1 MQPLRRRLGSPL
13 LLGIVALIMVAV
25 VAVGAVVMYVNPP
38 GRQMVVFH
46 TDDAAA
52 VRPGDAVRIAGVNVG
67 KIKDLTIEPER
78 VRVRATVDKDA
89 FVGDQSQIQVRMRT
103 VVGGYYTAIVS
114 LGDEPL
120 GDNVIPL
127 ERVSMPYNLVR
138 TVTDATRV
146 ADDVAAG
153 TVRDALD
160 NVQRGLSGEGN
171 VETLAAIMDA
181 GNSLTA
187 AIDQQ
192 RGQISSILNLSDEYI
207 HSLSNYTDELK
218 ELIRKVSII
227 EQTLVLYS
235 DGFGQ
240 ALKGMGDV
248 LDALNPIGQ
257 FFADHRD
264 KFIEKVRNWQEIV
277 QTWADRSGLVVR
289 GLRRVR
295 DKLDRVL
302 DAQNARPDLLATDL
316 CIPIP
321 GKAC

>member
-25 VAVGAVVMYVNPP
+25 VAVGAVVMYVSPP
-38 GRQMVVFH
+38 GQQTVVFH

-67 KIKDLTIEPER
+67 KIRDLSIEPER

-146 ADDVAAG
+146 TDDVAAG

-240 ALKGMGDV
+240 ALAGMGDV

-321 GKAC
+321 GQAC

>member
-38 GRQMVVFH
+38 GRQTVVFH

-240 ALKGMGDV
+240 ALAGMGDV

-257 FFADHRD
+257 FFAEHRD

>member
-25 VAVGAVVMYVNPP
+25 VAVGAVVMYVSPP
-38 GRQMVVFH
+38 GQQTVVFH

>member
-1 MQPLRRRLGSPL
+1 MGSPL

-38 GRQMVVFH
+38 GRQTVVFH

>member
-1 MQPLRRRLGSPL
+1 
-13 LLGIVALIMVAV
+13 MVAV

-38 GRQMVVFH
+38 GRQTVVFH

-240 ALKGMGDV
+240 ALAGMGDV

-257 FFADHRD
+257 FFAEHRD

>member
-1 MQPLRRRLGSPL
+1 MQPLRRWDVPL
-13 LLGIVALIMVAV
+13 LLGIGALVMVAA
-25 VAVGAVVMYVNPP
+25 VAVSAAVLYVSPP
-38 GRQMVVFH
+38 GRNTVVFY

-52 VRPGDAVRIAGVNVG
+52 VRPGDSVRVAGVNVG
-67 KIKDLTIEPER
+67 KIKDLAIEPER
-78 VRVRATVDKDA
+78 VRVRATVDDDI
-89 FVGDQSQIQVRMRT
+89 FVGNHSQIQVRMRT
-103 VVGGYYTAIVS
+103 VVGGYYTAIIS

-120 GDNVIPL
+120 GDNPIPS

-138 TVTDATRV
+138 TVTDATRIT
-146 ADDVAAG
+146 DNVAAG

-160 NVQRGLSGEGN
+160 HVQRGLAGDGN
-171 VETLAAIMDA
+171 IETLAAIMEA
-181 GNSLTA
+181 GNGLTA

-192 RGQISSILNLSDEYI
+192 RGQLSTILNLSDEYI

-218 ELIRKVSII
+218 DLIRKVSII

-257 FFADHRD
+257 FYAEHRD

-316 CIPIP
+316 CIPVP

>member
-25 VAVGAVVMYVNPP
+25 VAVGAVVMYVSPP
-38 GRQMVVFH
+38 GRQTVVFY

-67 KIKDLTIEPER
+67 NIKDLSIEPER
-78 VRVRATVDKDA
+78 VRVRATVDKGA

-146 ADDVAAG
+146 TDNVAAG

-207 HSLSNYTDELK
+207 HSLSNYTDELE
-218 ELIRKVSII
+218 ELLRKVSII

-240 ALKGMGDV
+240 ALAGMGDV

-321 GKAC
+321 GQAC